1 MKVVDS
7 PGARFGQRG
16 RAIGAP
22 AAPPVHAPGPA
33 RGNGALLPG
42 LAGVAAILLMVAYA
56 MLWTVPQVDAL
67 NAQTA
72 QAQQRIVA
80 IVNQPVTHLRRTGQV
95 TVFSPGWFHPGAIT
109 PDFDTVDIRA
119 TRELIYDGYVTSD
132 VTPTEMF
139 DGDELEFNSMTKYFY
154 VDRNLPKKRLSN
166 SEMVEINGLYRVLG
180 QNGRSVT
187 MEWLM
192 LAGASVLMVVGIALL
207 LLRNP
212 NPSAD

>member
-7 PGARFGQRG
+7 PSARFGQRG

-22 AAPPVHAPGPA
+22 AAPLARAPQPA

-42 LAGVAAILLMVAYA
+42 VAGVAAILLIVAYA

-95 TVFSPGWFHPGAIT
+95 MVFSPGWFHPGAIT

-154 VDRNLPKKRLSN
+154 MDRNLPKKRLSN
-166 SEMVEINGLYRVLG
+166 SEMIEINGLYRVLG

-212 NPSAD
+212 RPSAD

>member
-1 MKVVDS
+1 
-7 PGARFGQRG
+7 
-16 RAIGAP
+16 
-22 AAPPVHAPGPA
+22 
-33 RGNGALLPG
+33 LPG
-42 LAGVAAILLMVAYA
+42 LAGVAAVLLIVAYA

-67 NAQTA
+67 NAQTV

-80 IVNQPVTHLRRTGQV
+80 IVNQPVTHLRRTGRV

-154 VDRNLPKKRLSN
+154 MDRNLPKKRLSN

-212 NPSAD
+212 HPAAD